1 METERFIS
9 VLEEAGL
16 SPYEAQVYATLL
28 ELGTASATE
37 IADESGVPGPRIY
50 DVLRSLADRG
60 YAETYEQDTLQ
71 ARAHD
76 PDEVLADLRDRADQ
90 FEAAAEEIE
99 TRWEQPELK
108 HNKVSIVKR
117 FETVLDRTRQFIEA
131 ATHQIHLSL
140 SADDVEAL
148 RPVLRAA
155 HDRGVAVHL
164 SIHTEDG
171 EPLPAADTFEGIARE
186 VRARRLPAPFVAL
199 VDRQQTCFFHH
210 PGAVDQY
217 GVLVDDRTHSY
228 VFHWYFLASLWEHC
242 ETIYSERPADLPI
255 EYVDIRRLVADIGPV
270 VDDGVRLAVSVEGT
284 DTDTGERV
292 SCTGTVTDTEYAT
305 SIDTTDT
312 TDGHSQV
319 AGQATLYVE
328 TDNGEVSVGGW
339 GAIIEDVE
347 ATRIVVEDADA
358 PVDLGRS
365 T

>member
-1 METERFIS
+1 
-9 VLEEAGL
+9 
-16 SPYEAQVYATLL
+16 VYATLL

-76 PDEVLADLRDRADQ
+76 PDEVLADLRNRADQ

-99 TRWEQPELK
+99 TRWEQPEIK

-117 FETVLDRTRQFIEA
+117 FQTVVDRTRQFIEA
-131 ATHQIHLSL
+131 ATHQIHLSV
-140 SADDVEAL
+140 SADDIETL
-148 RPVLRAA
+148 RPALQEA
-155 HDRGVAVHL
+155 HDRGVAVHISL
-164 SIHTEDG
+164 YTADG
-171 EPLPAADTFEGIARE
+171 ERLPTADTFEGIARE
-186 VRARRLPAPFVAL
+186 VRARRLPSPFVAL

-210 PGAVDQY
+210 PDAVDQY
-217 GVLVDDRTHSY
+217 GILVDDRTHSY

-242 ETIYSERPADLPI
+242 ETIYTERPADLPI
-255 EYVDIRRLVADIGPV
+255 EYVDIRRLVADIAPV
-270 VDDGVRLAVSVEGT
+270 VSDGITLAVSVEGH

-305 SIDTTDT
+305 STDT
-312 TDGHSQV
+312 ADSHSQV

-328 TDNGEVSVGGW
+328 TDDGELSVGGW

-358 PVDLGRS
+358 PVDLGRQE
-365 T
+365 